1 MLTDHNVPAP
11 LPQQWSV
18 KKITLW
24 LAGILLI
31 FTIAILAYDEK
42 LEPYDDLMPRRTSVP
57 DSTTNGYLFLRERW
71 GKFPEI
77 SLDDRTKAK
86 KMQAGL
92 VAWDE
97 SLFEKLKLGRETLRA
112 DLSAAL
118 AMPEWLTPPTHTSA
132 QITAENLRVW
142 LIQTADFV
150 GLEAYAAAQQ
160 AAFQNACVILADLHK
175 LSARQVAGSSSLMD
189 FMIGRSLQQSAA
201 SLCCDLLSFG
211 KLDGIQVQSMS
222 ALWNVEPV
230 AGPALEEAMRG
241 ETAVLRTYL
250 SMPRSERYTAFS
262 DGEGAKLDFFLLKT
276 NQTQNRYHRRMR
288 EWLKGLL
295 QPASTLEDA
304 KGVKFP
310 ARSKDGINKISY
322 YFNSNFSGDELVE
335 SVFDGLDYLK
345 HSMTGVF
352 FTPRAMQVRLA
363 LYRWQAAHSGEL
375 PRTLEM
381 LVPEYLESIPSD
393 PWNGKPLMWDLAS
406 ESIYAVGSDWK
417 PKVPFFS
424 PAQRAWFAEGYER
437 PGLRLHLAAPP
448 P

>member
-1 MLTDHNVPAP
+1 M
-11 LPQQWSV
+11 

-132 QITAENLRVW
+132 QITAENLYVW
-142 LIQTADFV
+142 LIQTTSV
-150 GLEAYAAAQQ
+150 LELEAYGAAQKGT
-160 AAFQNACVILADLHK
+160 FQDACAILADLHK
-175 LSARQVAGSSSLMD
+175 LSARQIAGSTNLIN
-189 FMIGRSLQQSAA
+189 FLIGISLQRSAA

-211 KLDGIQVQSMS
+211 KLDGIQVQSMT
-222 ALWNVEPV
+222 ALWNAEPV
-230 AGPALEEAMRG
+230 AGPTLEEAMRG

-250 SMPRSERYTAFS
+250 SMPRSERYTEFS
-262 DGEGAKLDFFLLKT
+262 DSKEAKFDFFLLKK

-288 EWLKGLL
+288 EWMKGLL
-295 QPASTLEDA
+295 QPAATLENA

-310 ARSKDGINKISY
+310 ARSKNGINKISY
-322 YFNSNFSGDELVE
+322 YLNSNFSGDELVE
-335 SVFDGLDYLK
+335 SAVDGLDRIK

-424 PAQRAWFAEGYER
+424 PAQRAWFAEGYES